1 MNPDVT
7 DTEFVHFEVVAA
19 RPRRRRARWPLALLA
34 LGLVAAAFVAVMR
47 LRARAQSNAGRR
59 RPGNRARGPAC
70 GRRDC
75 ADTGLL
81 TN

>member
-7 DTEFVHFEVVAA
+7 DTEFVHFEVVAE

-34 LGLVAAAFVAVMR
+34 LGIIAATFVAVMR
-47 LRARAQSNAGRR
+47 LRAAAARNAGRR
-59 RPGNRARGPAC
+59 RAGHGTRGPTR
-70 GRRDC
+70 GRLDC